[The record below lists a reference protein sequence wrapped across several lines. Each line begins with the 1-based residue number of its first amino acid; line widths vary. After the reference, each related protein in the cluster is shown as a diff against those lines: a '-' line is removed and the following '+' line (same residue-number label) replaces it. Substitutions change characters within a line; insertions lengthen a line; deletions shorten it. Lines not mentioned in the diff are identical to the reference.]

1 MTSWNEI
8 PYNPNSTPEQ
18 KAEEFDRQYA
28 ENQGNGD
35 QKEEAGAYR
44 PEPEGKGSTRR

>member
-18 KAEEFDRQYA
+18 KAEEFDRQYT
-28 ENQGNGD
+28 ENQNNGD
-35 QKEEAGAYR
+35 AKESSNTYR
-44 PEPEGKGSTRR
+44 PEPNGRAN